1 MRLCYVLLSPTFGM
15 HQYTADIAN
24 RMARSGHHVSLVT
37 TDCLPRDRYAPD
49 IEIQTPVSMSG
60 TGLSHQSL
68 DLRHYQAVV
77 KTIISLRPQVV
88 HFTGPHIW
96 NLGLVRRLKK
106 AGIPVV
112 HTIHDVAPHHGRR
125 FGFLLYPW
133 NRAIYRDAEKI
144 LVHGQLYRQYL
155 MDLGLPADHV
165 VYTPLL
171 HLFLSEEMMA
181 SLNGDGLGPVM
192 DVSYEPFLLFFGRL
206 EAYKGVE
213 YLLTAFAQ
221 ASSSY
226 PAEYQLVLAGPG
238 DLSKVW
244 AGSLPAGVELR
255 NRLISDVEAL
265 DLFRRC
271 SLVLLPYI
279 DATQSAL
286 IASAYYFQKPVLVS
300 RSGALPE
307 YVKEGETGFIV
318 EPGHPTTLARALST
332 ALGDSERLRQMGC
345 AGRHW
350 FDQQRVV
357 EEEDLQMLYASF

>member
-24 RMARSGHHVSLVT
+24 RMARSGHQVSLVT
-37 TDCLPRDRYAPD
+37 TAYLPRDRYAAD
-49 IEIQTPVSMSG
+49 VEIHTPVSTSG
-60 TGLSHQSL
+60 SGLSPQSL
-68 DLRHYQAVV
+68 DFRHYRAVA
-77 KTIISLRPQVV
+77 KTIISLRPEVV

-96 NLGLVRRLKK
+96 NIGLVRGMQE

-112 HTIHDVAPHHGRR
+112 HTIHDVTPHHGRR

-133 NRAIYRDAEKI
+133 NRAIYQTANKI
-144 LVHGQLYRQYL
+144 LVHGRVYHQYL
-155 MDLGLPADHV
+155 INMGVPADHIV
-165 VYTPLL
+165 HTPLL
-171 HLFLSEEMMA
+171 HLFLSDA
-181 SLNGDGLGPVM
+181 ILADLNGNGPGQM
-192 DVSYEPFLLFFGRL
+192 MKVSYEPFLLFFGRL

-213 YLLTAFAQ
+213 YLLTAFSQ
-221 ASSSY
+221 TDSPY

-238 DLSKVW
+238 DLTKIW
-244 AGSLPAGVELR
+244 AGNLPANVDLR
-255 NRLISDVEAL
+255 NRLITDAEAL

-307 YVKEGETGFIV
+307 YVKDGETGFIV
-318 EPGHPTTLARALST
+318 EPGHPTTLARALSA
-332 ALGDSERLRQMGC
+332 ALCDPERLREMGH
-345 AGRHW
+345 AGRLW
-350 FDQQRVV
+350 FDQQRLT
-357 EEEDLQMLYASF
+357 EEEDLHALYASF